1 MNGTNTT
8 NPRIHFH
15 GTNEP
20 FSKVS
25 VRRDLNLRYKYW
37 IKRLFGRENKELA
50 TKPKE
55 KII

>member
-1 MNGTNTT
+1 MNGTNTN